1 MNIQSQNFQSQSPQF
16 GGRAVATLADVTKA
30 LGKKGFKHTH
40 GSVWSNGAHR
50 VRLPHAKPADTLSP
64 GVISKIARTAGL
76 GNGHTFV
83 EQIRNGL
90 VMG

>member
-1 MNIQSQNFQSQSPQF
+1 MNIQSQSPQF

-30 LGKKGFKHTH
+30 LGQKGFKPTH
-40 GSVWSNGAHR
+40 GSVWSDGARR

-64 GVISKIARTAGL
+64 GAISKIARNAGL

-83 EQIRNGL
+83 ELIRNGAIL
-90 VMG
+90 G